1 MMDQNLNDRK
11 LERIDSNGGRLLG
24 ALTAKENNFELNDG
38 SKD

>member
-11 LERIDSNGGRLLG
+11 LERIDSNGGRLQV
-24 ALTAKENNFELNDG
+24 ALTAKENNFEFIEG